1 MKNISRGEERMLGAV
16 AFGCYC
22 LVLAACGAL
31 AYALLA
37 LAPHFDFG
45 RGGAATAAML
55 YQARPEGY

>member
-1 MKNISRGEERMLGAV
+1 MKSISRSEERIMGAV

-22 LVLAACGAL
+22 LALAACGAA

-37 LAPHFDFG
+37 LAPHFDFE

-55 YQARPEGY
+55 YQTRPGGH